1 MIVMSIAGVDPSGG
15 AGILADIKTFQALGV
30 YGTGIVT
37 ALTAQNPQ
45 MMYSLKAIETDYVEE
60 QIDAVLDSYNV
71 EYIKTGMLY
80 SKDIIKT
87 VSKKIREYNL
97 KAVVDPVMVATSGGE
112 LAKDDLSQN
121 LLKYLLPKAILTTP
135 NVSEAEKLTGIK
147 IADEEK
153 AEIACEKLGKI
164 CNNIITGG
172 HLNGTNITGIDGKIS
187 TFKQELLK
195 TDNVHGSG
203 CNFSAAIVSYLSQK
217 NDLKTSILKASEYT
231 YESIK
236 NGKYGTL
243 IATSDS
249 LFLSLGI
256 STSKTSLILPGFL
269 SIITILSA
277 R

>member
-15 AGILADIKTFQALGV
+15 AGIFADIKTFQALGV

-45 MMYSLKAIETDYVEE
+45 KMYSLKAIETSYVEE
-60 QIDAVLDSYNV
+60 QIDAVLDTYNV

-80 SKDIIKT
+80 STDIIKS

-97 KAVVDPVMVATSGGE
+97 KAVVDPVMVSTSGGE
-112 LAKDDLSQN
+112 LAKNDLSQN

-135 NVSEAEKLTGIK
+135 NVSEAEKLTNIK
-147 IADEEK
+147 ITNEEEAK
-153 AEIACEKLGKI
+153 KACEKLGKT

-172 HLNGTNITGIDGKIS
+172 HLNGINTINIDETTSI
-187 TFKQELLK
+187 FKQKLLK
-195 TDNVHGSG
+195 TDNLHGSG

-217 NDLKTSILKASEYT
+217 NDLKTSILKASDYT

-243 IATSDS
+243 IAK
-249 LFLSLGI
+249 L
-256 STSKTSLILPGFL
+256 
-269 SIITILSA
+269 
-277 R
+277 

>member
-1 MIVMSIAGVDPSGG
+1 
-15 AGILADIKTFQALGV
+15 
-30 YGTGIVT
+30 
-37 ALTAQNPQ
+37 

-80 SKDIIKT
+80 SKNIIKT

-97 KAVVDPVMVATSGGE
+97 KAVV
-112 LAKDDLSQN
+112 
-121 LLKYLLPKAILTTP
+121 
-135 NVSEAEKLTGIK
+135 
-147 IADEEK
+147 DEEK

-172 HLNGTNITGIDGKIS
+172 HLNGTNITCIDGKIS

-217 NDLKTSILKASEYT
+217 NDLKTSILPSQQ
-231 YESIK
+231 
-236 NGKYGTL
+236 
-243 IATSDS
+243 
-249 LFLSLGI
+249 
-256 STSKTSLILPGFL
+256 STTGYF
-269 SIITILSA
+269 
-277 R
+277 

>member
-15 AGILADIKTFQALGV
+15 AGIFADIKTFQALGV

-45 MMYSLKAIETDYVEE
+45 KMYSLKAIETSYVEE
-60 QIDAVLDSYNV
+60 QIDAVLDTYNV

-80 SKDIIKT
+80 SINIIKS

-112 LAKDDLSQN
+112 LAKNDLSQN

-135 NVSEAEKLTGIK
+135 NVSEAEKLTNIK
-147 IADEEK
+147 ITNEEEAK
-153 AEIACEKLGKI
+153 KACEKLGKT

-172 HLNGTNITGIDGKIS
+172 HLNGINTINIDGS
-187 TFKQELLK
+187 TSIFKQKLLK
-195 TDNVHGSG
+195 TDNLHGSG

-217 NDLKTSILKASEYT
+217 NDLKTSILKASDYT

-243 IATSDS
+243 IAK
-249 LFLSLGI
+249 L
-256 STSKTSLILPGFL
+256 
-269 SIITILSA
+269 
-277 R
+277 

>member
-1 MIVMSIAGVDPSGG
+1 MSIAGVDPSGG
-15 AGILADIKTFQALGV
+15 AGIFADIKTFQALGV

-45 MMYSLKAIETDYVEE
+45 KMYSLKAIETSYVEE
-60 QIDAVLDSYNV
+60 QIDAVLDTYNV

-80 SKDIIKT
+80 STDIIKS

-97 KAVVDPVMVATSGGE
+97 KAVVDPVMVSTSGGE
-112 LAKDDLSQN
+112 LAKNDLSQN

-135 NVSEAEKLTGIK
+135 NVSEAEKLTNIK
-147 IADEEK
+147 ITNEEEAK
-153 AEIACEKLGKI
+153 KACEKLGKT

-172 HLNGTNITGIDGKIS
+172 HLNGINTINIDGTTSI
-187 TFKQELLK
+187 FKQKLLK
-195 TDNVHGSG
+195 TDNLHGSG

-217 NDLKTSILKASEYT
+217 NDLKTSILKASDYT

-243 IATSDS
+243 IAK
-249 LFLSLGI
+249 L
-256 STSKTSLILPGFL
+256 
-269 SIITILSA
+269 
-277 R
+277 